1 MMDFAEQFCKMK
13 AIKAEN
19 SDIGEAIS
27 LQICVRKYM
36 QNSFVRL

>member
-1 MMDFAEQFCKMK
+1 MTDFAEQFCKMK
-13 AIKAEN
+13 AVKAEN
-19 SDIGEAIS
+19 SDTGEAIL